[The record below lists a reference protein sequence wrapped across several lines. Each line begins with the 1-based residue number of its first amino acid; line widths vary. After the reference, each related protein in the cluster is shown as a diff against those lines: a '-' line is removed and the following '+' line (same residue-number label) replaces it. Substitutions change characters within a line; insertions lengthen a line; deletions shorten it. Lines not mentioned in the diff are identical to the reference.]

1 MSFEIVFSV
10 VCALIIL
17 GFFAFAIAYK
27 QHPHDIDNVILLARP
42 LDTSDLEDLFDAA
55 SKWELPR
62 PITKLALR
70 EIRENRMRLAK
81 EYLKR
86 VVHNTNLI
94 HLWILQEHE
103 RIRWKR
109 PEEYSQE
116 DRLIQAALRLA
127 LRLRIYSM
135 AVFAKLWLSMY
146 LKPGFWS
153 EQGVRFPNLRV
164 GARMDVPAT
173 YGRLVELALALSCKY
188 GIASH
193 YRLRRAL
200 YGQEIVFGD

>member
-10 VCALIIL
+10 VCALLIL
-17 GFFAFAIAYK
+17 GFFAFAIAYRR
-27 QHPHDIDNVILLARP
+27 HPHDIDNVILLAQP
-42 LDTSDLEDLFDAA
+42 LDTGDLEELFLAA

-62 PITKLALR
+62 TATRETLR

-94 HLWILQEHE
+94 HLWVLREHE

-109 PEEYSQE
+109 PEEYNQE
-116 DRLIQAALRLA
+116 DRLVQEALAFA
-127 LRLRIYSM
+127 LKLRIYSI
-135 AVFAKLWLSMY
+135 AVFAKLWLSMFPR
-146 LKPGFWS
+146 LEFWGQETVS
-153 EQGVRFPNLRV
+153 VPNLRV
-164 GARMDVPAT
+164 AAMDVPAT

-188 GIASH
+188 GISSH

-200 YGQEIVFGD
+200 CGQEIAFSD

>member
-10 VCALIIL
+10 VCALLIL
-17 GFFAFAIAYK
+17 GFFAFTIAYK

-55 SKWELPR
+55 SKWELRR
-62 PITKLALR
+62 PVTKEVLR
-70 EIRENRMRLAK
+70 EIRENRVRLAK

-94 HLWILQEHE
+94 HLWVLQEHD

-109 PEEYSQE
+109 REEYTHE
-116 DRLIQAALRLA
+116 DRLIQEALAFA
-127 LRLRIYSM
+127 LKLRIYSI
-135 AVFAKLWLSMY
+135 AVFAKLWLSMF
-146 LKPGFWS
+146 LTPDFLGQERVS
-153 EQGVRFPNLRV
+153 VPTLRL
-164 GARMDVPAT
+164 GAMIDVPAT
-173 YGRLVELALALSCKY
+173 YGRLVELALELSCKY

-193 YRLRRAL
+193 YRLRHAL
-200 YGQEIVFGD
+200 CGQEIAFSG